1 MPMFLAKSENYTI
14 SHICVL
20 IIINECCP
28 LNIHITQNVQLN
40 EKNKVLSRMQRSAWR
55 KKISMCL
62 KHHKND
68 CRL

>member
-1 MPMFLAKSENYTI
+1 MPMFLAKSENHTI

-20 IIINECCP
+20 FINNECCP

-55 KKISMCL
+55 KKKFYVLETSQ
-62 KHHKND
+62 K
-68 CRL
+68 

>member
-20 IIINECCP
+20 FINNECCP

-40 EKNKVLSRMQRSAWR
+40 EKNKVLSRMQRSAWT
-55 KKISMCL
+55 KKNSMCL